1 MTRRTGLLLTVAS
14 TLALLSGDAS
24 RSTHTSLGGVQR
36 HAESHWR
43 TAEAL
48 PRLRITVRFRN
59 WAQVQPM
66 LLEKSQ
72 NEASKILR
80 TSGVAI
86 TWLDCSGD
94 NPAAQVS
101 EVCARTVQPAE
112 LVLTIGQRSEAAP
125 KHVLGVALLAP
136 PGEFA
141 HYATIF
147 QDAAVKLA
155 WDPSS
160 TADVLG
166 YAMAHEIGHLLLGH
180 RHSPTGIMR
189 PELKRGELRRIPKA
203 RFRFTERQAALLRE
217 AVLVR
222 TLAQRVSA

>member
-48 PRLRITVRFRN
+48 PRLRITVRLRN

-72 NEASKILR
+72 NEATRILR
-80 TSGVAI
+80 DSGVAV
-86 TWLDCSGD
+86 TWLDCSGG

-101 EVCARTVQPAE
+101 EACDRTVQPTD
-112 LVLTIGQRSEAAP
+112 LVLTIGRKSE
-125 KHVLGVALLAP
+125 KP
-136 PGEFA
+136 PG
-141 HYATIF
+141 IS
-147 QDAAVKLA
+147 
-155 WDPSS
+155 W
-160 TADVLG
+160 
-166 YAMAHEIGHLLLGH
+166 
-180 RHSPTGIMR
+180 
-189 PELKRGELRRIPKA
+189 ELRC
-203 RFRFTERQAALLRE
+203 
-217 AVLVR
+217 
-222 TLAQRVSA
+222 